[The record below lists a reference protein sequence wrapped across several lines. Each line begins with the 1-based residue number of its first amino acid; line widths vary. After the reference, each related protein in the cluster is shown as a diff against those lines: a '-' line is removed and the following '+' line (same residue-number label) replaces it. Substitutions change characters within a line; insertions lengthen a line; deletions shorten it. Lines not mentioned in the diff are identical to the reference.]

1 LPSTIPDVTPDLT
14 GAAGT
19 GLKTQLDDVEY
30 WERVWRMRPASV
42 TIARTH
48 ASDVGLRQLVI
59 TLDGERLGDLLFGE
73 SVQRDVA
80 PGPHRL
86 RVSNTLVWKTLEFEV
101 KPGEQVRFEAINRA
115 GKLTFPL
122 LVLLGAAPLW
132 VTVLRVG

>member
-1 LPSTIPDVTPDLT
+1 MPSITPDLID
-14 GAAGT
+14 GVGV

-30 WERVWRMRPASV
+30 WERVWRMHPASV

-48 ASDVGLRQLVI
+48 VTDVRMRQLVI

-73 SVQRDVA
+73 AFQRDVA

-86 RVSNTLVWKTLEFEV
+86 RVSNTLVWKTLEFHA

-115 GKLTFPL
+115 GKLTYPM
-122 LVLLGAAPLW
+122 LVIFGAAPLYL
-132 VTVLRVG
+132 TVRRIG